1 MKRLKEF
8 FSDLSETITVTK
20 LDGVLIVTIGTLAG
34 VIIGMLCS
42 PRKNLTCGC
51 GNGGAT
57 TINNWG
63 DEDGFLEEEE
73 WEEEE

>member
-1 MKRLKEF
+1 MKRFKEF

-20 LDGVLIVTIGTLAG
+20 LDGVLIVTIGALAG
-34 VIIGMLCS
+34 VIIGMLFS

-51 GNGGAT
+51 GNGAT
-57 TINNWG
+57 TINNWS
-63 DEDGFLEEEE
+63 DEEDFLEEEE